1 MSIFVHL
8 KILKRSWIY
17 FLLFLRLFS
26 KFSALGVILKKKIIK
41 KQKIRTQ
48 INLSKCQYFAITK
61 PKRNQKKLNEEYRV
75 CEGKNEKNTKK

>member
-8 KILKRSWIY
+8 KILKRSGIY

-26 KFSALGVILKKKIIK
+26 KFSALGVILKKKVVKKTKNEDRNKLIK
-41 KQKIRTQ
+41 MSIFCNYK
-48 INLSKCQYFAITK
+48 TK
-61 PKRNQKKLNEEYRV
+61 EKSKKLNEKYRV